1 MHIEGA
7 ATMRKWVLV
16 AGILVVGGATAFA
29 ARLQLPTLI
38 EIGPGYSAD
47 LTCACVFVSGRTPE
61 SCIGDLDPLARRL
74 VSVSVEPASRSVSA
88 RALGL
93 VHRTARY
100 RDGYGCT
107 LED

>member
-1 MHIEGA
+1 
-7 ATMRKWVLV
+7 MRKWVLL
-16 AGILVVGGATAFA
+16 AGILVVGGAIAVA
-29 ARLQLPTLI
+29 VKMQLPTLI

-47 LTCACVFVSGRTPE
+47 LTCGCVFISGRTPE

-74 VSVSVEPASRSVSA
+74 VSVSVAPASRSVTA
-88 RALGL
+88 RAVGL

-107 LED
+107 VED

>member
-1 MHIEGA
+1 
-7 ATMRKWVLV
+7 MRKWVLL
-16 AGILVVGGATAFA
+16 AGILVVGGAA
-29 ARLQLPTLI
+29 AIAVWMQLPTLI

-47 LTCACVFVSGRTPE
+47 LTCACVFVSGRTAE

-74 VSVSVEPASRSVSA
+74 VSVSVAPASRSVTASS
-88 RALGL
+88 LGL

-100 RDGYGCT
+100 RDGCGCA

>member
-1 MHIEGA
+1 
-7 ATMRKWVLV
+7 MRKWVVL
-16 AGILVVGGATAFA
+16 AGILVVGGAAAFFA
-29 ARLQLPTLI
+29 ARMHLPTLI

-47 LTCACVFVSGRTPE
+47 LACMCVFVSGRTPE

-74 VSVSVEPASRSVSA
+74 VSVSVAAGRRSVTA
-88 RALGL
+88 RSLGL

-100 RDGYGCT
+100 RDEYGCA

>member
-1 MHIEGA
+1 
-7 ATMRKWVLV
+7 MRKWVLL

-29 ARLQLPTLI
+29 VKMQLPTLI
-38 EIGPGYSAD
+38 EIGPGYSSD

-61 SCIGDLDPLARRL
+61 SCIEDLDPLARRL
-74 VSVSVEPASRSVSA
+74 VSVSVAPSSRSVTG

-100 RDGYGCT
+100 RHGYGCT
-107 LED
+107 IEN